1 MNVLSHFLIGC
12 ISVIEEVGHLRQ
24 SEKIRSLQKIALLFL
39 ISFFFGA
46 VFYYFF
52 QNSFGELMSQ
62 TEDSLAGWSGGEYS
76 FAYEYL
82 QSVWNHGK
90 YFALLWLL
98 SVSRIA
104 VLYQRLFTIYTG
116 IRNGFLVLFF
126 VFSKGARGILFYLA
140 SLFPHCLLLLP
151 LYLFSFSWIN
161 EGRHQKHRIPV
172 YFMIAITFFAA
183 CLLECKCNL
192 PIMEAVFQP

>member
-1 MNVLSHFLIGC
+1 M
-12 ISVIEEVGHLRQ
+12 RQ
-24 SEKIRSLQKIALLFL
+24 SEKFRSLQKIALLFL
-39 ISFFFGA
+39 IGFFFGA

-52 QNSFGELMSQ
+52 QNSFADLMSRM
-62 TEDSLAGWSGGEYS
+62 EDGLSGWSRGEYS
-76 FAYEYL
+76 FRYELL

-104 VLYQRLFTIYTG
+104 KVYQRVFTLYTG
-116 IRNGFLVLFF
+116 MRNGFLVLFF
-126 VFSKGARGILFYLA
+126 IYGRGLRGILLYFA
-140 SLFPHCLLLLP
+140 SLFPHCLILIP

-161 EGRHQKHRIPV
+161 GNRQRRHRVPI
-172 YFMIAITFFAA
+172 YILIIFLFFSA

-192 PIMEAVFQP
+192 PIMEAVL

>member
-1 MNVLSHFLIGC
+1 M
-12 ISVIEEVGHLRQ
+12 RQ

-39 ISFFFGA
+39 IGFFFGA
-46 VFYYFF
+46 IFYYFF
-52 QNSFGELMSQ
+52 QNSFGELMNR
-62 TEDSLAGWSGGEYS
+62 TEDSLAGWSRGEYS

-104 VLYQRLFTIYTG
+104 KLYQRLFTIYTG

-126 VFSKGARGILFYLA
+126 VFGKGSRGILLYLA
-140 SLFPHCLLLLP
+140 SLFPHCLVLLP

-161 EGRHQKHRIPV
+161 ESRHQKHRIPV
-172 YFMIAITFFAA
+172 YFLLTLVFLTA

-192 PIMEAVFQP
+192 PIMEAVLQP

>member
-1 MNVLSHFLIGC
+1 M
-12 ISVIEEVGHLRQ
+12 RQ

-39 ISFFFGA
+39 IGFFFGSI
-46 VFYYFF
+46 FYYFF
-52 QNSFGELMSQ
+52 QNSFEELMSQ
-62 TEDSLAGWSGGEYS
+62 TEDSLSGWSRGEYS

-104 VLYQRLFTIYTG
+104 KIYQRVFTIYTG

-126 VFSKGARGILFYLA
+126 VFGRGWKGILLYLA
-140 SLFPHCLLLLP
+140 SLFPHCLVLLP
-151 LYLFSFSWIN
+151 LYLFSFSLIN
-161 EGRHQKHRIPV
+161 EGRRHKHRIPL
-172 YFMIAITFFAA
+172 YILIALLFFFA

-192 PIMEAVFQP
+192 PIMEAIFQQ